1 MLVIALGFIVGL
13 ITALTG
19 AGGGI
24 LAVPLLIFVTGLTVA
39 QAGPVGLLAVGMSA
53 ALGATL
59 GLRAGTVRY
68 RAALLMAAAGVL
80 CSPIGIWLASQFN
93 EDVMSALFSTM
104 LMFVAYRIFKQAHHD
119 SVLEQNKETEHSLPC
134 NLDADKKRLVW
145 TKPCG
150 RALAMFGACTGLLS
164 GLLGVGGGFVIVPA
178 LQRYT
183 NLTMESVVATSLAVI
198 ALVSISGVV
207 ASTLHGEMNWSV
219 ALPFCGGALVG
230 MVSGRLISK
239 RLEGPQ
245 LQTAFAMVAALVAL
259 GMQGKILFH
268 FL

>member
-1 MLVIALGFIVGL
+1 MLVIVLGIMVGL
-13 ITALTG
+13 IMALTG

-24 LAVPLLIFVTGLTVA
+24 LAVPLLIFATGLTVA

-59 GLRAGTVRY
+59 GLRTGIVRY
-68 RAALLMAAAGVL
+68 RAALLMAAVGVL
-80 CSPIGIWLASQFN
+80 CAPIGIWLASQFN
-93 EDVMSALFSTM
+93 EDVMSALFSTV
-104 LMFVAYRIFKQAHHD
+104 LMFVAYRIFKQSQHD
-119 SVLEQNKETEHSLPC
+119 LVLEQEKETGHSLPC
-134 NLDADKKRLVW
+134 NLDADKKRLAW

-150 RALAMFGACTGLLS
+150 RALAMFGGCAGLLS

-183 NLTMESVVATSLAVI
+183 DLTMKSVVATSLAVI
-198 ALVSISGVV
+198 ALVSLSGVIV
-207 ASTLHGEMNWSV
+207 SALHGGMNWSV

-230 MVSGRLISK
+230 MLFGRLISK

-245 LQTAFAMVAALVAL
+245 LQTAFAVVAALVAL
-259 GMQGKILFH
+259 GMQGKILLH
-268 FL
+268 FV

>member
-1 MLVIALGFIVGL
+1 MLVIVLGVIVGL
-13 ITALTG
+13 IMALTG

-24 LAVPLLIFVTGLTVA
+24 LAVPLLIFATGLTVA

-53 ALGATL
+53 GLGATL
-59 GLRAGTVRY
+59 GLRTGTVRY
-68 RAALLMAAAGVL
+68 RAAFLMAAAGVL

-93 EDVMSALFSTM
+93 EDVMSALFSTV
-104 LMFVAYRIFKQAHHD
+104 LMFVAYRIFKQSHHD
-119 SVLEQNKETEHSLPC
+119 LVLEQEKETGHSLPC

-150 RALAMFGACTGLLS
+150 RALAMFGSCAGLLS

-183 NLTMESVVATSLAVI
+183 DLTMNSVVATSLAVI
-198 ALVSISGVV
+198 ALVSLSGVV
-207 ASTLHGEMNWSV
+207 ASTLHGGMNWSV
-219 ALPFCGGALVG
+219 ALPFCGGALTG
-230 MVSGRLISK
+230 MLLGRLIAK
-239 RLEGPQ
+239 HLAGPQ

>member
-13 ITALTG
+13 IMALTG

-59 GLRAGTVRY
+59 GLRKGTVRY
-68 RAALLMAAAGVL
+68 RAALLMAVAGML

-93 EDVMSALFSTM
+93 EDVMSALFSTV
-104 LMFVAYRIFKQAHHD
+104 LMFVAYRIFKQSHQD
-119 SVLEQNKETEHSLPC
+119 LVLEQKKETGHSLPC
-134 NLDADKKRLVW
+134 NLDGDKKRLVW

-150 RALAMFGACTGLLS
+150 RALAMFGSCAGILS

-198 ALVSISGVV
+198 ALVSMSGVA
-207 ASTLHGEMNWSV
+207 ASALHGGMNWSV
-219 ALPFCGGALVG
+219 AIPFCGGALVG
-230 MVSGRLISK
+230 MLSGRLISR
-239 RLEGPQ
+239 RLAGPQ
-245 LQTAFAMVAALVAL
+245 LQNAFASVAALVAL
-259 GMQGKILFH
+259 GMQGKILLH